1 MDAASFSLL
10 SRLIEMGSCSL
21 LQYTCELAP
30 YTPPKLQAVRVK
42 VFAMADEERA
52 EVARFTRF
60 LQKQHM
66 RLKTPASYPSH
77 FTTMNFCSLDF
88 LLPKLRVEHAKEIAE
103 IESRLPGAAHPD
115 VSKMA
120 GAYLEMKRRHLSEL
134 TDLTPSAAA

>member
-10 SRLIEMGSCSL
+10 SRLIEMGTCSL
-21 LQYTCELAP
+21 LQYTCELVP
-30 YTPPKLQAVRVK
+30 YTPPGMQAVRAQ

-52 EVARFTRF
+52 EVARFTRY

-88 LLPKLRVEHAKEIAE
+88 LLPKLRVEHEKEIAE
-103 IESRLPGAAHPD
+103 IASRLPAIANEEVG
-115 VSKMA
+115 KMA
-120 GAYLEMKRRHLSEL
+120 QAYLDMKRRHLASLSEAL
-134 TDLTPSAAA
+134 PKAAA